1 MHVHVHVV
9 SGDFDGGAEK
19 GSGSAGTGE
28 SKTAGER
35 VLLSWRAQYHVSML
49 YMKLYMYIYMYVLC
63 MHDMYNVQGYYNHI
77 GSRYAYTCT
86 TMYN

>member
-1 MHVHVHVV
+1 MCIMHVHVHVV

-35 VLLSWRAQYHVSML
+35 VLLSWRA
-49 YMKLYMYIYMYVLC
+49 
-63 MHDMYNVQGYYNHI
+63 
-77 GSRYAYTCT
+77 
-86 TMYN
+86 